1 MKRIKRGFTL
11 IELVVVTLI
20 MGILASMS
28 MPYYYKTV
36 EASKAT
42 DALAIG
48 QLLGSAYRM
57 FRIDN
62 PNNTLSGDITAA
74 CNSGGCNIGDGNAC
88 NLVRCNYVAP
98 QDWTNASYKFSVGGS
113 CGGAAACVDRVDTG
127 GPYDNWGYSFN
138 TVGGC
143 TALNG
148 APPCP
153 KF

>member
-1 MKRIKRGFTL
+1 MKRIRKGFTL
-11 IELVVVTLI
+11 IEMMVVVLI

-28 MPYYYKTV
+28 MPYYYKTI
-36 EASKAT
+36 ESSKAT

-57 FRIDN
+57 FKIDN
-62 PNNTLSGDITAA
+62 PNLNLSGTISVS
-74 CNSGGCNIGDGNAC
+74 CNSGGCNAGDGNAC
-88 NLVRCNYVAP
+88 NLVRCNYVAA
-98 QDWTNASYKFSVGGS
+98 QDWTNASYTFSVGAS
-113 CGGAAACVDRVDTG
+113 CGGNAACVDRVDTSS
-127 GPYDNWGYSFN
+127 PYDNWGYNFN
-138 TVGGC
+138 MQGGC